1 MPNLYIA
8 RQPIYDR
15 ALNVIAYELLYRDDD
30 QNRADFVNGDVA
42 TTHVMVNTFLE
53 IGFEKLVGSERRAFI
68 NITRAFLIETYPMP
82 FPKEQVVL
90 ELLEDIVIDDEV
102 VAACRRLAADGHTI
116 ALDDFIYN
124 EASQPLLE
132 TIHMVK
138 IDVLALGMEKTQ
150 RHVEALQPF
159 KVKLLA
165 EKIESYEIL
174 EQCLALGFDYFQGY
188 FLARPNLIKQ
198 QRTPVMRL
206 TALRTLNILQNPQ
219 AEIKDI
225 ETTIAQ
231 DVALSYKLLRYI
243 NSAAVALPK
252 KVDSIHQALIIAG
265 TQCIRLWATLIVLS
279 NISEKP
285 HEIMVIALAR
295 AKMCELLA
303 EKMQLENKDSFFT
316 VGLFST
322 LDALM
327 DQSLQDILAHLPLSE
342 TVNDALLNHQG
353 KLGEVLQTVLAYE
366 KGMEMEGITH
376 LGFSL
381 NVISDAYLEAIH
393 WADTN
398 IKSLTSTPT

>member
-68 NITRAFLIETYPMP
+68 NITRAFLIDTYPMP

-102 VAACRRLAADGHTI
+102 VAACHRLAADGYTI
-116 ALDDFIYN
+116 ALDDFVYN
-124 EASQPLLE
+124 ETSKPLLE
-132 TIHMVK
+132 TIHIVK
-138 IDVLALGMEKTQ
+138 IDVLALGMEKS
-150 RHVEALQPF
+150 RHQVATLRPF

-174 EQCLALGFDYFQGY
+174 EQCQTLGFDYFQGY

-198 QRTPVMRL
+198 QRTPVIRL

-243 NSAAVALPK
+243 NSAAVAFPK

-303 EKMQLENKDSFFT
+303 EKMQLKNKDSFFT
-316 VGLFST
+316 VGLFSA

-327 DQSLQDILAHLPLSE
+327 DQSLPDILAHLPLSE
-342 TVNDALLNHQG
+342 TVNNALLNHQG
-353 KLGEVLQTVLAYE
+353 KLGEVLRAVLAYE
-366 KGMEMEGITH
+366 KGMEMEEINQ
-376 LGFSL
+376 LGLPL

-398 IKSLTSTPT
+398 IKSLIPIPA

>member
-68 NITRAFLIETYPMP
+68 NITRAFLIDTYPMP

-102 VAACRRLAADGHTI
+102 VAACHRLAADGYTI
-116 ALDDFIYN
+116 ALDDFVYN
-124 EASQPLLE
+124 ETSKPLLE
-132 TIHMVK
+132 TIHIVK
-138 IDVLALGMEKTQ
+138 IDVLALGMEKS
-150 RHVEALQPF
+150 RHQVATLRPF

-174 EQCLALGFDYFQGY
+174 EQCQTLGFDYFQGY

-198 QRTPVMRL
+198 QRTPVIRL

-243 NSAAVALPK
+243 NSAAVAFPK

-303 EKMQLENKDSFFT
+303 EKMQLKNKDSFFT
-316 VGLFST
+316 VGLFSA

-327 DQSLQDILAHLPLSE
+327 DQSLPDILAHLPLSE
-342 TVNDALLNHQG
+342 TVNNALLNHQG
-353 KLGEVLQTVLAYE
+353 KLGEVLRSVLAYE
-366 KGMEMEGITH
+366 KGMEMEEINQ
-376 LGFSL
+376 LGLPL

-398 IKSLTSTPT
+398 IKSLIPIPA

>member
-68 NITRAFLIETYPMP
+68 NITRSFLTETYPMP

-102 VAACRRLAADGHTI
+102 VVACRRLAADGHTI
-116 ALDDFIYN
+116 ALDDFVYN
-124 EASQPLLE
+124 ETSQSLLE
-132 TIHMVK
+132 TIHIVK
-138 IDVLALGMEKTQ
+138 IDVLAMGMEKT
-150 RHVEALQPF
+150 RHQVATLQPF

-174 EQCLALGFDYFQGY
+174 EQCQTLGFDYFQGY

-198 QRTPVMRL
+198 QRTPVIRL

-243 NSAAVALPK
+243 NSAAVAFPK

-303 EKMQLENKDSFFT
+303 EKMQLKNKDSFFT
-316 VGLFST
+316 VGLFSA

-327 DQSLQDILAHLPLSE
+327 DQSLPDILAHLPLSE
-342 TVNDALLNHQG
+342 TVNNALLNHQG
-353 KLGEVLQTVLAYE
+353 KLGEVLRAVLAYE
-366 KGMEMEGITH
+366 KGMEMEEINQ
-376 LGFSL
+376 LGLPL

-398 IKSLTSTPT
+398 IKSLIPIPA